1 MPTRKN
7 ALVLFLLVFQAFSVS
22 AQSQSET
29 AQTATDMVTEGE
41 VSLAFRYRYE
51 YVDQDSFDRNARAS
65 TLKSRLT
72 FKSTQY
78 RGLSFLAEVDNVSY
92 IGDDDFNSTD
102 NGNTNYPTV
111 ADPKGTELNQAW
123 LKYSWQ
129 ELSGIYGRQRIHH
142 GNQRFVG
149 GVGWRQNEQTFDGFR
164 AQWQG
169 RNGLIVDYSYVYNV
183 NRLFGPD
190 DTDAQP
196 ANLHGDN
203 HLLRLDYTIAEGH
216 TLSGFVYLLDVE
228 ERRAYPPG
236 LSVDNS
242 TDTFGLEYS
251 GDIGPASLRAVYAS
265 QSDAAD
271 SNLDYDADYYV
282 LEGSAVF
289 NPVTVKL
296 GYEVLGGDNGVGFKT
311 PYATLHAFQGWADK
325 FLTTPGDG
333 IEDLYLGLSG
343 KLGGVMLGATYHDFQ
358 AENSSAEFGAEIDL
372 VATWPFNDLFS
383 FQLHYADFSSDDKSR
398 YDDTRKAWFTVN
410 LTL

>member
-149 GVGWRQNEQTFDGFR
+149 GVGWRQNEQTFDGFH

-169 RNGLIVDYSYVYNV
+169 QNGLIVDYSYVYNV

-251 GDIGPASLRAVYAS
+251 GDIGPASLRAAYAS

>member
-7 ALVLFLLVFQAFSVS
+7 ALMLFVLVFLAFSVS

-41 VSLAFRYRYE
+41 VSLTFRYRYE

-149 GVGWRQNEQTFDGFR
+149 GVGWRQNEQTFDGFH

-169 RNGLIVDYSYVYNV
+169 QNGLIVDYSYVYNV

-251 GDIGPASLRAVYAS
+251 GDIGPASLRAAYAS

>member
-1 MPTRKN
+1 MSSNKN
-7 ALVLFLLVFQAFSVS
+7 ALMLFLLIFQAFSVS

-29 AQTATDMVTEGE
+29 AQTAADMVTEGE
-41 VSLAFRYRYE
+41 ISLTFRYRYE

-111 ADPKGTELNQAW
+111 ADPKGTEVNQAW

-129 ELSGIYGRQRIHH
+129 ELSGTYGRQRIHH
-142 GNQRFVG
+142 ANQRFVG

-164 AQWQG
+164 AQWHGQ
-169 RNGLIVDYSYVYNV
+169 NGLIVDYSYVYNV

-228 ERRAYPPG
+228 ERRAYAPG

-242 TDTFGLEYS
+242 TDTFGLEYN
-251 GDIGPASLRAVYAS
+251 GDIGPVSLRAAYAS

-358 AENSSAEFGAEIDL
+358 AEDGSADLGAEIDL
-372 VATWPFNDLFS
+372 VATWPFNDLLS

>member
-1 MPTRKN
+1 MTARRSLLASTLLISTLTPAA
-7 ALVLFLLVFQAFSVS
+7 ALAQDGS
-22 AQSQSET
+22 AQSFTE
-29 AQTATDMVTEGE
+29 MVKEGE
-41 VSLAFRYRYE
+41 INLTFRYRYE

-65 TLKSRLT
+65 TLKSRIT
-72 FKSTQY
+72 FKSAEYQN
-78 RGLSFLAEVDNVSY
+78 LSFLAEVDNVSY

-111 ADPKGTELNQAW
+111 ADPKGTEFNQAW
-123 LKYSWQ
+123 LKYRW
-129 ELSGIYGRQRIHH
+129 EGLAGFYGRQRIHH

-164 AQWQG
+164 AQWQSDF
-169 RNGLIVDYSYVYNV
+169 GLTVDYAYIYNV

-196 ANLHGDN
+196 GNLPGEN
-203 HLLRLDYTIAEGH
+203 HLMRLDYTITEGH
-216 TLSGFVYLLDVE
+216 TLSGFFYLLDVD
-228 ERRAYPPG
+228 ERRAYAPG
-236 LSVDNS
+236 LSIDNS
-242 TDTFGLEYS
+242 TDTFGIEYK
-251 GDIGPASLRAVYAS
+251 GDIGPVDLRAAYAS

-282 LEGSAVF
+282 LEGGLALG
-289 NPVTVKL
+289 PVNAKL

-333 IEDLYLGLSG
+333 IEDLYIGLSG
-343 KLGGVMLGATYHDFQ
+343 TLGPVSLGATYHDFQ
-358 AENSSAEFGAEIDL
+358 AEDSSADFGDEINL
-372 VATWPFNDLFS
+372 VATWPFNDLLS
-383 FQLHYADFSSDDKSR
+383 FQLHYADFSSDEPDR

-410 LTL
+410 LKL

>member
-7 ALVLFLLVFQAFSVS
+7 ALLLSLLILQAFSVS
-22 AQSQSET
+22 AHAQSET
-29 AQTATDMVTEGE
+29 PQTALDMVTEGE
-41 VSLAFRYRYE
+41 VSLTFRYRYE
-51 YVDQDSFDRNARAS
+51 YIDQDSFDRNARAS
-65 TLKSRLT
+65 TLKSRVT
-72 FKSTQY
+72 FKSGQY

-111 ADPKGTELNQAW
+111 ADPKGTEVNQAW

-149 GVGWRQNEQTFDGFR
+149 GVAWRQNEQTFDGFR
-164 AQWQG
+164 AQWYGQ
-169 RNGLIVDYSYVYNV
+169 NGLTVDYAYVYNV

-196 ANLHGDN
+196 GNLNGDN
-203 HLLRLDYTIAEGH
+203 HLLRLDYTVAEGH

-228 ERRAYPPG
+228 ERRAYAPG

-242 TDTFGLEYS
+242 TDTFGLEYK
-251 GDIGPASLRAVYAS
+251 GDFGSSFLRAAYAS

-271 SNLDYDADYYV
+271 SNLDYDANYYV
-282 LEGSAVF
+282 LEGSVAF
-289 NPVTVKL
+289 KPVTVKL
-296 GYEVLGGDNGVGFKT
+296 AYEVLAGDNGVGFKT
-311 PYATLHAFQGWADK
+311 PYATLHGFQGWADK
-325 FLTTPGDG
+325 FLTTPADG
-333 IEDLYLGLSG
+333 IEDLHLGLSG
-343 KLGGVMLGATYHDFQ
+343 KLAGVTLGATYHDFQ
-358 AENSSAEFGAEIDL
+358 AEDSSADFGTEIDL
-372 VATWPFNDLFS
+372 VASWPFNDVLN
-383 FQLHYADFSSDDKSR
+383 FQLHYADFSSDDKRR

>member
-1 MPTRKN
+1 MTARN
-7 ALVLFLLVFQAFSVS
+7 SILVPLLPILIFGSATVQAQDGS
-22 AQSQSET
+22 AET
-29 AQTATDMVTEGE
+29 LTDMVREGAIN
-41 VSLAFRYRYE
+41 LTFRYRYE
-51 YVDQDSFDRNARAS
+51 YVDQDNFDRNARAS
-65 TLKSRLT
+65 TLKSRIT
-72 FKSTQY
+72 FKSASYQN
-78 RGLSFLAEVDNVSY
+78 LSFLVEADNVSY

-111 ADPKGTELNQAW
+111 ADPKGTEFNQAW
-123 LKYSWQ
+123 LKYQWND
-129 ELSGIYGRQRIHH
+129 LSGAYGRQRIHH

-169 RNGLIVDYSYVYNV
+169 DSGLVVDYAYVYNV

-196 ANLHGDN
+196 GNLPGEN
-203 HLLRLDYTIAEGH
+203 HLMRVDYTFAGDH
-216 TLSGFVYLLDVE
+216 TLSGFFYLLDVD
-228 ERRAYPPG
+228 ERRSYAPG

-242 TDTFGLEYS
+242 SDTYGLEYK
-251 GDIGPASLRAVYAS
+251 GALGPVNLRAAYAS

-282 LEGSAVF
+282 LEGGLALG
-289 NPVTVKL
+289 PVKAKL

-333 IEDLYLGLSG
+333 IEDLYVNLSG
-343 KLGGVMLGATYHDFQ
+343 KLGPVSLGATYHDFQ
-358 AENSSAEFGAEIDL
+358 AEDSSADFGDEINL
-372 VATWPFNDLFS
+372 VATWVFNDLLN
-383 FQLHYADFSSDDKSR
+383 FQLHYADFSSDAPQR

-410 LTL
+410 LSF